1 MKAHEFD
8 RVINKFGMQTRQ
20 SGDLLAWFTYNGRT
34 VIRTKRSH
42 GSKDILDRLVRNQL
56 RLDAAQLRAAI
67 RCTLTLDDYINIL
80 KAKGAITE

>member
-42 GSKDILDRLVRNQL
+42 GSKDILDRLVRSQL
-56 RLDAAQLRAAI
+56 RLDAGQLRAAI

-80 KAKGAITE
+80 KAKGAIAE

>member
-42 GSKDILDRLVRNQL
+42 GSKDILDRLVRSQL

-67 RCTLTLDDYINIL
+67 RCTLTLDDYIDIL